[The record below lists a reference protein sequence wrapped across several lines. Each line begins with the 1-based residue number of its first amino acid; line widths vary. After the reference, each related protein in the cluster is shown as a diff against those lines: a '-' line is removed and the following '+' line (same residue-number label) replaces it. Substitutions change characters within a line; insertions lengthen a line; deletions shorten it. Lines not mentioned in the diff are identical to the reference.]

1 MIMMMMLLAVNWK
14 SSSVFC
20 VATTNLSL
28 RDVVR
33 YNFYTLMQIEP
44 GLVDTVIQYTH
55 HYTVSQK
62 KQDSKLLPI
71 TSPNVKRFSKFFH

>member
-1 MIMMMMLLAVNWK
+1 MMMMLLAVNWK

-62 KQDSKLLPI
+62 NKTVNSCP
-71 TSPNVKRFSKFFH
+71 